1 MCMTAAD
8 RYCIFLVASLA
19 GTACARAQ
27 QLAGSELAAP
37 AALAPQFRA
46 IAPAPGLALPPAS
59 QLAGASAAWQLQVA
73 PKPQGAKVQP
83 QEVWPRLETVIEPHG
98 SGRPA
103 HRLELM
109 RFGKDSSVL
118 LTRKRTVTQ
127 IVWRVLLH

>member
-1 MCMTAAD
+1 MTAAD

-19 GTACARAQ
+19 GTACVRAQ
-27 QLAGSELAAP
+27 QLAGSELTAP
-37 AALAPQFRA
+37 AALVPELRA

-59 QLAGASAAWQLQVA
+59 QLAGASPAWQLQVA
-73 PKPQGAKVQP
+73 PKPQGARVQP
-83 QEVWPRLETVIEPHG
+83 QEAWPRLETVVEPHG
-98 SGRPA
+98 SGRPS